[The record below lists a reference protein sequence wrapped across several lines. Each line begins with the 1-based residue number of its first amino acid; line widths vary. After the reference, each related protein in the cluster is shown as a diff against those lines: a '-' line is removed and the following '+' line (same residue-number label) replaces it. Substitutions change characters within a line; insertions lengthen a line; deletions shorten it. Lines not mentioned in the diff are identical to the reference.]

1 MLMDLSHGN
10 KSIAA
15 AIMLGTILA
24 CAPEALAQP
33 VDAAISDKS
42 AVDLQ
47 HAIASSLN
55 VPPGQA
61 GGERVVV
68 TIHLWLDKTG
78 AIVGSPKV
86 TASGGTEAARK
97 SLSAAALR
105 AVRRSA
111 PFTMLPKEKYES
123 WREVVLHFDSSDPAP

>member
-15 AIMLGTILA
+15 AIRFGTVLA

-33 VDAAISDKS
+33 VDPSISDNS
-42 AVDLQ
+42 AGDLQ
-47 HAIASSLN
+47 HAIASSFN

-61 GGERVVV
+61 RDGGVVI
-68 TIHLWLDKTG
+68 TIHLWLDKAG

-105 AVRRSA
+105 AVPRSA

-123 WREVVLHFDSSDPAP
+123 WREVVLHFESSDLIP

>member
-15 AIMLGTILA
+15 AIMFGTILV
-24 CAPEALAQP
+24 CVPEALAQP
-33 VDAAISDKS
+33 VDAAISAYS
-42 AVDLQ
+42 AADLQ
-47 HAIASSLN
+47 HAIASSFN
-55 VPPGQA
+55 VPPGRA
-61 GGERVVV
+61 RDGGVVI
-68 TIHLWLDKTG
+68 TIHLWLDKNG

-111 PFTMLPKEKYES
+111 PFTVLPKEKYES
-123 WREVVLHFDSSDPAP
+123 WREVVLHFDSSDPTP

>member
-24 CAPEALAQP
+24 CAPEVLAQP

-47 HAIASSLN
+47 RAIASSFN
-55 VPPGQA
+55 VPPVRA
-61 GGERVVV
+61 SDGGVVI

-97 SLSAAALR
+97 SMSAAALR

-111 PFTMLPKEKYES
+111 PFTMLPKEKYDV
-123 WREVVLHFDSSDPAP
+123 WKEVVLNFDTSGFAQ

>member
-24 CAPEALAQP
+24 CVPEALAQP
-33 VDAAISDKS
+33 VDAAISDNS
-42 AVDLQ
+42 AADLQ
-47 HAIASSLN
+47 HAIASSSK
-55 VPPGQA
+55 VPGQA
-61 GGERVVV
+61 RDGGVVI
-68 TIHLWLDKTG
+68 TIHLWRDKNG

-97 SLSAAALR
+97 SLSAAALH

-123 WREVVLHFDSSDPAP
+123 WREVVLHFDSSDPTP

>member
-24 CAPEALAQP
+24 CAPEVLAQP

-47 HAIASSLN
+47 RAIASSFN
-55 VPPGQA
+55 VPPVRA
-61 GGERVVV
+61 SDGGVVI

-97 SLSAAALR
+97 SMSAAA
-105 AVRRSA
+105 RRSA
-111 PFTMLPKEKYES
+111 PFTMLPKEKYDV
-123 WREVVLHFDSSDPAP
+123 WKEVVLNFDTSGFAQ

>member
-1 MLMDLSHGN
+1 MLMDLSRGN

-15 AIMLGTILA
+15 ATMLGTILA
-24 CAPEALAQP
+24 CVPEALAQP

-42 AVDLQ
+42 AADLQ
-47 HAIASSLN
+47 YAIASSFN

-61 GGERVVV
+61 RDGGVVI
-68 TIHLWLDKTG
+68 TIHLWLDKNG

-111 PFTMLPKEKYES
+111 PFTMLQKEKYES
-123 WREVVLHFDSSDPAP
+123 WREVVLHFDSSDPTP

>member
-24 CAPEALAQP
+24 CGPEALAQP
-33 VDAAISDKS
+33 VDAAISDNS
-42 AVDLQ
+42 AADLL
-47 HAIASSLN
+47 AIASSFN

-61 GGERVVV
+61 RDGGVVI
-68 TIHLWLDKTG
+68 TIHLWLDKNG
-78 AIVGSPKV
+78 AIAGSPKV

-123 WREVVLHFDSSDPAP
+123 WREVVLHFDSSDPTP